1 MSVSKPGERVTDV
14 KKRKTSMRL
23 PLQSTGD
30 YNGNAFPVFSSSSS
44 SSSCLGESPESVH
57 SRSSINSGCAVSPHN
72 NDSLQ
77 VTLATTLMSKTEGIV
92 ESVIQHSLNRSQ
104 FAENDSSFE
113 KMQTATDLSDSNDN
127 SISVYLD
134 ASAHEHQETWK
145 DYGSF
150 ALSLALT
157 SSIVGCNH
165 NDRLGSSTP
174 DSEATEILAD
184 YDDDDGEDEA
194 LFLSLNSETGV
205 ERTIPTLTNTSNPS
219 LFSRGNLAQTPS
231 TEAMS
236 VDHTPVSGMLLP
248 DKQDT
253 LHIQSEDSGT
263 NCKSCLIPSAM
274 SPVQDAKDFAPLAE
288 SLVMAPKLCCHQS
301 SPNLKTL
308 GISTPEEKR
317 LPKLDFKNI
326 KAKIGSQPTHSP
338 SKIIGQ
344 SKSVSTFGRKTV
356 SRKDE
361 GEVCNGDQRSAG
373 TVRVAAGLKPVQG
386 PRTNVKSS
394 HKTAPRDSTKSK
406 RQSGTI
412 RRIPS
417 DCPSVLDSEVTEKKH
432 RARQEVS
439 DEHEVNVE
447 STHPKELP
455 GEKCVVQTPPAA
467 SNVDKPRNHTLNVSK
482 LGPVARQQG
491 QSTRAVK
498 APPPATRPPGPEG
511 PRSRQT
517 HTDGPVAREVGQ
529 SAGDG
534 SPMRAKHFQSLALS
548 KSRNTTPSPSNLN
561 SKSRVSPQPAGG
573 RPASKLP
580 VKGVLPSLS
589 SSLVGCKENN
599 KSTCKASPTSTCSP
613 VSSETRSEERPGRC
627 NAPATS
633 SLSGTTPSNTGI
645 NLNSICVTAVSKAPA
660 LRNRA
665 LSTQSKTTSSG
676 VKIPSV
682 NNYNGN
688 KTVTSNQT
696 TEKIPSP
703 VRPELT
709 KQTSSPL
716 QRSGSARLGRL
727 HGTVDKKPRDV
738 PARSTAAPP
747 AAGNNNQSKQT
758 PPPDLVPV
766 TPVAV
771 SDSTNTELGTAA
783 PTVLGCK
790 ARTGSRGSPKHGA
803 RSQSAPK
810 PSVAGAMVAK
820 QDPNK
825 EDVEKKQSISLR
837 KVLLQANKRVEA
849 FATVIQHL
857 FLERE
862 ETLKEKKDLSKALES
877 LRSELVASSQC
888 CERLHK
894 EKEEVRVNLEEALKE
909 LDERHKEELV
919 QLEDRLRSFYQTEW
933 DKVHK
938 TYQEEADKYRML
950 MEQQVEGL
958 RTRHEAERKTQER
971 SHSQTIESLKQQHET
986 SVQDFKDIEKTNL
999 ENLEKTLKETETTLS
1014 DKIYVLSAE
1023 KEALNEK
1030 LKTEEDRRRRILT
1043 DKNLRDSHTVY
1054 LEQEL
1059 ESLKVVLEL
1068 KNSQLHQKEK
1078 KLMEMHKLVETN
1090 VKMEECLRKVQ
1101 QENEDYKARMDKHA
1115 ALSKQLSSEQAKLQQ
1130 TLQKESKVN
1139 KRLSMENEELLWK
1152 LHNGDLL
1159 ASPRRLSPTSPF
1171 GSPQNS
1177 ASFAAA
1183 APLSP
1188 R

>member
-23 PLQSTGD
+23 PLQGTGD

-77 VTLATTLMSKTEGIV
+77 VTLATTLMTKTDGIV
-92 ESVIQHSLNRSQ
+92 DDAIQHSLNRSQ
-104 FAENDSSFE
+104 FAENDISFE

-157 SSIVGCNH
+157 SSIVGRNH
-165 NDRLGSSTP
+165 NNRLGSSTP

-184 YDDDDGEDEA
+184 YDDDDDGEDEA

-205 ERTIPTLTNTSNPS
+205 QRTIATLTNTSNPS
-219 LFSRGNLAQTPS
+219 LFSRGDLAQTPP

-253 LHIQSEDSGT
+253 FHIQSEDSGT
-263 NCKSCLIPSAM
+263 NCKSCLIPSGI
-274 SPVQDAKDFAPLAE
+274 SLDQDANDFAPLSKLAE
-288 SLVMAPKLCCHQS
+288 S
-301 SPNLKTL
+301 SPNLKTTTL
-308 GISTPEEKR
+308 GISNHEEKR

-326 KAKIGSQPTHSP
+326 KAKIVSQPTHS
-338 SKIIGQ
+338 Q

-361 GEVCNGDQRSAG
+361 VEVCNGDKRSAG
-373 TVRVAAGLKPVQG
+373 TVRVAAGLKPIQG

-432 RARQEVS
+432 SARPRKDNQEVS

-467 SNVDKPRNHTLNVSK
+467 GNVDKPRNHTLNVSK
-482 LGPVARQQG
+482 LGPMARQQG
-491 QSTRAVK
+491 PSTRAVK

-511 PRSRQT
+511 PRSRQSQ
-517 HTDGPVAREVGQ
+517 TDGPVAREVGQ

-534 SPMRAKHFQSLALS
+534 SPMRVKHFQSLALS
-548 KSRNTTPSPSNLN
+548 KSRNATPSPSNSN

-589 SSLVGCKENN
+589 SSLMGCKENN
-599 KSTCKASPTSTCSP
+599 RSTCKASPTSTCSP
-613 VSSETRSEERPGRC
+613 VSTETRSEERPGRC

-633 SLSGTTPSNTGI
+633 SLSGTTSSNTGI
-645 NLNSICVTAVSKAPA
+645 NLNNNCVPAGSKAPA

-682 NNYNGN
+682 NNYNAT
-688 KTVTSNQT
+688 KAVASNQT
-696 TEKIPSP
+696 TEKIPST

-758 PPPDLVPV
+758 PPPDLVPG
-766 TPVAV
+766 TPMAV

-790 ARTGSRGSPKHGA
+790 TRTGSRGSPKHGA
-803 RSQSAPK
+803 HSQSAPK

-877 LRSELVASSQC
+877 LRSELAASSQC

-950 MEQQVEGL
+950 MEQQVEEL
-958 RTRHEAERKTQER
+958 RTRHEAERKNQET

-986 SVQDFKDIEKTNL
+986 SVQEFKDIEKTNL

>member
-1 MSVSKPGERVTDV
+1 MSVSKPGESVTDV

-44 SSSCLGESPESVH
+44 SSSCLGESPESVR

-72 NDSLQ
+72 NGSLQ
-77 VTLATTLMSKTEGIV
+77 VTLATTLMTKTEGIV
-92 ESVIQHSLNRSQ
+92 EDALQHSLNRSQ
-104 FAENDSSFE
+104 FAENDISFE

-134 ASAHEHQETWK
+134 ASAHEHQETWQ

-157 SSIVGCNH
+157 SSTVGCNH
-165 NDRLGSSTP
+165 NNRLGSSTP

-184 YDDDDGEDEA
+184 YDDDDCEDEA
-194 LFLSLNSETGV
+194 LFLSLNSETGAQ
-205 ERTIPTLTNTSNPS
+205 RTIVTLTDTSKPS
-219 LFSRGNLAQTPS
+219 LFSRGNLAQTPP

-253 LHIQSEDSGT
+253 LHITSEDSGT
-263 NCKSCLIPSAM
+263 SCKSCLTPSAIC
-274 SPVQDAKDFAPLAE
+274 PVQDAKDFAPLSNIAE
-288 SLVMAPKLCCHQS
+288 NLVMAPKLLCCHQGS
-301 SPNLKTL
+301 TNPKTTTL
-308 GISTPEEKR
+308 EISNHVEKR
-317 LPKLDFKNI
+317 LPKRDFKNI
-326 KAKIGSQPTHSP
+326 KAKIDSQPTHSP
-338 SKIIGQ
+338 LKTIGQ
-344 SKSVSTFGRKTV
+344 SKSVSTFGRKMLP
-356 SRKDE
+356 RKDE
-361 GEVCNGDQRSAG
+361 VEVCNGDKRSAG
-373 TVRVAAGLKPVQG
+373 TVRVAAGLKPIQG
-386 PRTNVKSS
+386 LCANVKSS
-394 HKTAPRDSTKSK
+394 HKTMLRDSTKSK

-417 DCPSVLDSEVTEKKH
+417 DYPSVLDSQVTEKKH
-432 RARQEVS
+432 SPRPGKDAQEVS
-439 DEHEVNVE
+439 DNHEVNVE
-447 STHPKELP
+447 STHTKELP

-467 SNVDKPRNHTLNVSK
+467 GNADKPGNHTLNVSK

-491 QSTRAVK
+491 QSTRGVRV
-498 APPPATRPPGPEG
+498 PPPATRPPDPDGLG
-511 PRSRQT
+511 SRQAL
-517 HTDGPVAREVGQ
+517 TDGPVGREVGR

-534 SPMRAKHFQSLALS
+534 SPMRVKHFQSPALS
-548 KSRNTTPSPSNLN
+548 KPRNATPSPSNPN
-561 SKSRVSPQPAGG
+561 SKSRVSPQPPGA

-589 SSLVGCKENN
+589 SSLMGCKENN
-599 KSTCKASPTSTCSP
+599 KSTCKASLTSTCSP
-613 VSSETRSEERPGRC
+613 VSTEERPGRC
-627 NAPATS
+627 SAPATS
-633 SLSGTTPSNTGI
+633 SLSGPTSCNTGI
-645 NLNSICVTAVSKAPA
+645 NLNNIAASKAPA

-665 LSTQSKTTSSG
+665 LSTQSKTASG

-682 NNYNGN
+682 NNYNGT
-688 KTVTSNQT
+688 KAVTSNGT
-696 TEKIPSP
+696 TEKIPST
-703 VRPELT
+703 VRQELT

-716 QRSGSARLGRL
+716 QRSGSARLGRI

-738 PARSTAAPP
+738 PARYTAA
-747 AAGNNNQSKQT
+747 GKNNQNKQT

-790 ARTGSRGSPKHGA
+790 IRTGSRGSPKHGA
-803 RSQSAPK
+803 RSQSTPK
-810 PSVAGAMVAK
+810 PGVAGAMLAK
-820 QDPNK
+820 QDLIK
-825 EDVEKKQSISLR
+825 EDVDKKQSISFR
-837 KVLLQANKRVEA
+837 KVLLQANKGVEA
-849 FATVIQHL
+849 LATVIQHL

-862 ETLKEKKDLSKALES
+862 EVLKEKKDLSKALES

-909 LDERHKEELV
+909 LDQSHKEELV

-950 MEQQVEGL
+950 MEQQVEEL
-958 RTRHEAERKTQER
+958 RTRHEAERKTQETR
-971 SHSQTIESLKQQHET
+971 HSQTIESIKQQHET
-986 SVQDFKDIEKTNL
+986 SVQEFKDIEKTNR
-999 ENLEKTLKETETTLS
+999 ENLEKTLKKTETTLS
-1014 DKIYVLSAE
+1014 DKVNLLSAE
-1023 KEALNEK
+1023 NEALNEK
-1030 LKTEEDRRRRILT
+1030 LKTETDRRRRILT

-1101 QENEDYKARMDKHA
+1101 QENEDYRARMDKHA

-1159 ASPRRLSPTSPF
+1159 ASPRRLSPTSPC
-1171 GSPQNS
+1171 GSPQSS